1 MNIDI
6 NNPPRKYR
14 VIYADPAWQFGN
26 RNTGGTMKSAAEAK
40 YTVTSLSDMASLPVG
55 GLADEHCLLVMWWVG
70 AMPQEAIDLC
80 KAWGFRLVNMNG
92 FVWRK
97 LTKTG
102 IPFFGMGFATR
113 ASSESALIGVRGK
126 LGDLIKDHSVRAVI
140 EAKVGRHSQK
150 PHEFREAIE
159 KLCGD
164 VPRVELFARDAADD
178 WDCWGNQAPQDKSGD
193 QEQ

>member
-40 YTVTSLSDMASLPVG
+40 YTVTSLADMAAMPVEQ
-55 GLADEHCLLVMWWVG
+55 LADEHCLLVMWWVG
-70 AMPQEAIDLC
+70 AMPQEAINLC

-102 IPFFGMGFATR
+102 IPFFGMGFSTR
-113 ASSESALIGVRGK
+113 AGSESALIGVRGK
-126 LGDLIKDHSVRAVI
+126 LGELIDDHSVRAVI
-140 EAKVGRHSQK
+140 EAKVGCHSQK

-164 VPRVELFARDAADD
+164 VPRVELFARDAAAG
-178 WDCWGNQAPQDKSGD
+178 WDCWGNQAPQDKSGEK
-193 QEQ
+193 EQ

>member
-1 MNIDI
+1 
-6 NNPPRKYR
+6 
-14 VIYADPAWQFGN
+14 
-26 RNTGGTMKSAAEAK
+26 MKSAAEAK
-40 YTVTSLSDMASLPVG
+40 YTVTSLADMAAMPVS

-70 AMPQEAIDLC
+70 AMPQEAIGLC

-102 IPFFGMGFATR
+102 IPFFGMGFSTR
-113 ASSESALIGVRGK
+113 AGSESALIGVRGK
-126 LGDLIKDHSVRAVI
+126 LGELIDDHSVRAVI

-164 VPRVELFARDAADD
+164 VPRIELFARESVTG
-178 WDCWGNQAPQDKSGD
+178 WDCWGDQAPNDKEG
-193 QEQ
+193 EGNE